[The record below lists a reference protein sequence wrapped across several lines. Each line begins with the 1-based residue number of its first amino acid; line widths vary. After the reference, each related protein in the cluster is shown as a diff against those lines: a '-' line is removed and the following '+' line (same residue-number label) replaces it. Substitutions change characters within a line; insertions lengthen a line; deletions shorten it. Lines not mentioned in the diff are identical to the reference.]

1 MRIIIFASLRPKIK
15 KYTQL
20 LGQKIY
26 NKSTEVLNLLCYT
39 NNIEVHSC
47 YYDCLIGCDM
57 KKKKKAKNK
66 KDLKF
71 EIFCFCLALIC
82 ILSAISNYR
91 KLFNLEKNGIIE
103 NVIVKSYSI
112 KSSYSRYGSNY
123 RVKIEYSLIGEN
135 LIQKCTLY
143 FKPDEEYFENKKIQ
157 ILRDPKTDFKLPI
170 NEKEAFKRSE
180 ISQNIVNLILLLV
193 TVLISSGLD
202 YIFEKNRNK
211 NKKIKKLVKKNPEL
225 KEKYKKRENVKA
237 RILLIL
243 LLPFLLIGYFVDK
256 IKNRKKGNNKNNM

>member
-1 MRIIIFASLRPKIK
+1 M
-15 KYTQL
+15 
-20 LGQKIY
+20 
-26 NKSTEVLNLLCYT
+26 
-39 NNIEVHSC
+39 
-47 YYDCLIGCDM
+47 
-57 KKKKKAKNK
+57 
-66 KDLKF
+66 
-71 EIFCFCLALIC
+71 IC
-82 ILSAISNYR
+82 ILSAINNYR

-135 LIQKCTLY
+135 LIQKCTFN

-170 NEKEAFKRSE
+170 NEKEAFKRNR
-180 ISQNIVNLILLLV
+180 ISSNIVDLILLLV
-193 TVLISSGLD
+193 IVLISSGLN
-202 YIFEKNRNK
+202 YIFEKNSNK
-211 NKKIKKLVKKNPEL
+211 NKKKLVKKNPEL

-237 RILLIL
+237 TILLIL

-256 IKNRKKGNNKNNM
+256 IKNRKKGKNKNNM

>member
-1 MRIIIFASLRPKIK
+1 
-15 KYTQL
+15 
-20 LGQKIY
+20 
-26 NKSTEVLNLLCYT
+26 
-39 NNIEVHSC
+39 
-47 YYDCLIGCDM
+47 M
-57 KKKKKAKNK
+57 KNKKKAKNK
-66 KDLKF
+66 KNLKF
-71 EIFCFCLALIC
+71 EILCFCLALIC
-82 ILSAISNYR
+82 ILSAINNYR

-112 KSSYSRYGSNY
+112 TSSYARYGRNY

-135 LIQKCTLY
+135 LKQKCTIN
-143 FKPDEEYFENKKIQ
+143 FKPDAEYFENKKIQ

-170 NEKEAFKRSE
+170 NEKEAFKRNR
-180 ISQNIVNLILLLV
+180 ISHNIVNLILLLV
-193 TVLISSGLD
+193 YLLIYNGLN

-256 IKNRKKGNNKNNM
+256 IKNRKKGKNKNNM